1 MTFRGTGTCGM
12 ALGEA
17 LVVKKNLDKV
27 SYQKGSP
34 DEEMRVVTQALQ
46 DTKDLLLSKSH
57 DEAVFSAHFE
67 IADDPE
73 LQEAIEA
80 YIHDGMSA
88 PDAIDAAMIDIEGL
102 FRNIDDEYLQAR
114 ADDVRDVCLQIKDSI
129 LNPSRQNP
137 FQDINQPCVLVT
149 DELLPSDISLIN
161 FEYVQG
167 IVTAKGNRTSHVCII
182 TANKGIPMLVN
193 AAHCME
199 EIKQGDYLCLNAS
212 EGWVQINPDEESIN
226 HFRKQT
232 ELHSFQLREM
242 NGCAMQSATTV
253 SGKTVPV
260 MGNAGS
266 LDDIKTAVL
275 SGADGIGLFRSEFL
289 FMQRDGFPDEETQ
302 FQVYEEAARLCG
314 EKTLTIRTLDI
325 GGDKSLPYMPLPKE
339 ENPFLGQRGIR
350 FCLANTTL
358 FKTQIRAILRASHWG
373 NVQIML
379 PFISDIS
386 ELEKTL
392 ALIEECKKELEE
404 QHFAF
409 DAGIKTGIM
418 VETPSVVLLA
428 SEFASR
434 TDFFSI
440 GTNDLTQYIMVADR
454 GNAEVSEYYVQTH
467 PAVLRAI
474 EHVAEAAHKHH
485 IPVSVCGELASDPES
500 IQLLLKAGID
510 KLSVNASAIALVKD
524 RIRHSH

>member
-1 MTFRGTGTCGM
+1 MTLRGTGTCGM

-350 FCLANTTL
+350 F
-358 FKTQIRAILRASHWG
+358 
-373 NVQIML
+373 
-379 PFISDIS
+379 
-386 ELEKTL
+386 
-392 ALIEECKKELEE
+392 
-404 QHFAF
+404 
-409 DAGIKTGIM
+409 
-418 VETPSVVLLA
+418 
-428 SEFASR
+428 
-434 TDFFSI
+434 
-440 GTNDLTQYIMVADR
+440 
-454 GNAEVSEYYVQTH
+454 
-467 PAVLRAI
+467 
-474 EHVAEAAHKHH
+474 
-485 IPVSVCGELASDPES
+485 
-500 IQLLLKAGID
+500 
-510 KLSVNASAIALVKD
+510 
-524 RIRHSH
+524 